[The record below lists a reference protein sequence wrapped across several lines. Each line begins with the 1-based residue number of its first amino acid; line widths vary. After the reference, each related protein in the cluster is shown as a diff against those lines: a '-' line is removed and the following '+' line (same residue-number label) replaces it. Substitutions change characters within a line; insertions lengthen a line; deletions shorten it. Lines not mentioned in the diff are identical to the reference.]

1 MRNSLCFDFIEGPDA
16 TFVWIGRS
24 TSVELLQ
31 GLFGKCDL
39 SEVDTQ
45 LVSFCFGYISRDIC

>member
-1 MRNSLCFDFIEGPDA
+1 MRNYLCFDFIEGPDA

-45 LVSFCFGYISRDIC
+45 QVSLVLETFSRDIC